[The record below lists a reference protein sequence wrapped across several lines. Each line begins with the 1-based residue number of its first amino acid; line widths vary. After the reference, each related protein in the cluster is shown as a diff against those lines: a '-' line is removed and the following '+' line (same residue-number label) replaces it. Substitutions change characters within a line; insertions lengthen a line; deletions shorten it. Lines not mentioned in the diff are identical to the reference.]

1 MIAYLKRKLG
11 IKDYKVCAT
20 CGLLFEPEPREEAL
34 FNLRC
39 PEHRKP
45 FLEQRA
51 LERWAVDWAARKPTH
66 AKEIKTADDME
77 TNKTF
82 NQNLAGM
89 QAAALQAQQ
98 KNIDYGGLSVPGHWP
113 RYYR

>member
-1 MIAYLKRKLG
+1 MIKYLKRKLG
-11 IKDYKVCAT
+11 RIHHIKAYKACAT
-20 CGLLFEPEPREEAL
+20 CGLLFEPEPREEAM
-34 FNLRC
+34 FNVWC

-51 LERWAVDWAARKPTH
+51 LERWAMDWAARKPTH

-89 QAAALQAQQ
+89 QAASNKPPNQ
-98 KNIDYGGLSVPGHWP
+98 HT
-113 RYYR
+113 